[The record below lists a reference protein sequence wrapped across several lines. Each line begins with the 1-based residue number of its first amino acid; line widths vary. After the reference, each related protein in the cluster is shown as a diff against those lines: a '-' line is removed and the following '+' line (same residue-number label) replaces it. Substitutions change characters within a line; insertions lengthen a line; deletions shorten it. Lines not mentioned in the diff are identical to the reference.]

1 MMEITLL
8 RIDSRLIHGQ
18 VVQGWLPA
26 VSVKEVV
33 VVSETASSSKLMS
46 KMMRMSLPQEYS
58 LQIFGAEGAARYL
71 KEGPSQ
77 KVMVLVE
84 DLKTLF
90 KLMDLGLEVKEVNI
104 GNTKYEDGK
113 KQYGQGVFLSEEEV
127 TLIKQKAVSTGASF
141 VLRTLPTSLS
151 TRLF

>member
-1 MMEITLL
+1 MEITLL

-18 VVQGWLPA
+18 VVQGWLPT
-26 VSVKEVV
+26 VSVKEIV
-33 VVSETASSSKLMS
+33 VVSETAASSKLMS

-58 LQIFGAEGAARYL
+58 LRIFAAEDAAKYL
-71 KEGPSQ
+71 KEGPAQ
-77 KVMVLVE
+77 KIMVLVE
-84 DLKTLF
+84 DLKSLF
-90 KLMDLGLEVKEVNI
+90 AMMDLGVSAKEVNI

-127 TLIKQKAVSTGASF
+127 SLIKQKARSTGISF